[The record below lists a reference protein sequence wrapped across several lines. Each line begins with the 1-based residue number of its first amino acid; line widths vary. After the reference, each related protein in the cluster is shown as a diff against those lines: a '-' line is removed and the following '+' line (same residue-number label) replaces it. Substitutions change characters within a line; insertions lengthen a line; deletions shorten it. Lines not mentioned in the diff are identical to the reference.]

1 MSLLCCHVIA
11 FIWKYGFI
19 NGYKLIEDYKLQK
32 CGVYQESWN
41 VQALLRHPKK
51 YIIICIKIWYQSTLF
66 NNCVIIWRQQI
77 RLIHW
82 CHHLSVSEMAHHPIS
97 PNKTFISDL
106 SKWVFL
112 LHSPTSFS
120 PCWPVFFI
128 FFEVKIESVFV
139 TKPKETHP
147 CAQHKVQNYVRVLQD
162 SLGGLFLICLTIPR
176 GSM

>member
-1 MSLLCCHVIA
+1 MWSVFSEQECTSSL
-11 FIWKYGFI
+11 
-19 NGYKLIEDYKLQK
+19 ETPQ
-32 CGVYQESWN
+32 
-41 VQALLRHPKK
+41 K
-51 YIIICIKIWYQSTLF
+51 YIIICIKIWYQSILF
-66 NNCVIIWRQQI
+66 NKWVIIWRQQI

-97 PNKTFISDL
+97 PRKTFISDL

-147 CAQHKVQNYVRVLQD
+147 CAQHKVQNYVGVLQD

-176 GSM
+176 GFSKGTLAVASSQKSWV